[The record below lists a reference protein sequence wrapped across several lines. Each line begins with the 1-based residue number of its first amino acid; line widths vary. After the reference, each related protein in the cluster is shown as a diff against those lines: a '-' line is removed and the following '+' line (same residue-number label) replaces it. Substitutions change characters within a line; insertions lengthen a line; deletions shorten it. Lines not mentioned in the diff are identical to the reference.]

1 MKDYIFTESGT
12 APDLGVFSRGEIR
25 PLEEMAV
32 VLHEKR
38 GLVRDIGKLSKD
50 ECRRFFF
57 EININDLPDNIKAA
71 DMQELLILTKELI
84 KRGIDLPKKIN
95 LDKVK
100 KLLKGEGEQAPGKN
114 KEELNDV

>member
-12 APDLGVFSRGEIR
+12 APDLGVFSRGEVR
-25 PLEEMAV
+25 PLEERVV

-38 GLVRDIGKLSKD
+38 GLVRDVSKLSKD

-57 EININDLPDNIKAA
+57 EVNIDDLPDNIKAA
-71 DMQELLILTKELI
+71 DMQELLILAKELI
-84 KRGIDLPKKIN
+84 KREIELPKKIN

-100 KLLKGEGEQAPGKN
+100 KLLIGEGEEAPGKS
-114 KEELNDV
+114 EEEIKDV